1 MMMIAENLI
10 QILIAIQIQ
19 KLVKLYVLNLVVQM
33 MIVKEVLKQLA
44 VKMGLLLI
52 VTQKLKPVIVISTV
66 QRRRNVNQDIVACI
80 V

>member
-1 MMMIAENLI
+1 MMIVKNLI

-52 VTQKLKPVIVISTV
+52 AI
-66 QRRRNVNQDIVACI
+66 
-80 V
+80 